1 MPTGND
7 YELAARELA
16 SEIGEGFKTLD
27 TDALRGALREA
38 SGTNASLTSPAR
50 ERLEKALRRERI
62 HVHPPLTDMGRGTY
76 RLYHRDNDVAFL
88 VDAITD
94 PSESADERLNDF
106 LTREVVTVIRQVRS
120 AP

>member
-1 MPTGND
+1 
-7 YELAARELA
+7 
-16 SEIGEGFKTLD
+16 
-27 TDALRGALREA
+27 
-38 SGTNASLTSPAR
+38 
-50 ERLEKALRRERI
+50 
-62 HVHPPLTDMGRGTY
+62 MGRGTY

-94 PSESADERLNDF
+94 PSESADERLNGF